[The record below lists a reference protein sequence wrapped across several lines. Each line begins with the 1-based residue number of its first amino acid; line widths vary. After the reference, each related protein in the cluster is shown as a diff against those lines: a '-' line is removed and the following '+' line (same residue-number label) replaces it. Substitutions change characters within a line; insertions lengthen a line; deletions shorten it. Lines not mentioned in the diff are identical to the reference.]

1 MNRQLA
7 LIWSA
12 CLIVVLCVPDASGR
26 GLSAWDVAQLQ
37 SVGAVAVSP
46 DGSHVAY
53 TLSVPRE
60 PMADENGPAWTELH
74 VYDREGDVSLAF
86 VTGEVKVSS
95 IQWTRDGQYIGY
107 RAKRGDDEETSLYV
121 IPVAGGESRRL
132 LSSPTGIQEFA
143 FGPEGR
149 RVAFLATEEDGEEKE
164 DLKEKGFDMEVYEE
178 MAKPSRLFIAE
189 VDLDDPRFEAAEP
202 RMLELEEHV
211 DDLQWAAVGDKLL
224 VTLAPSSRIDDH
236 YMSRQYATI
245 DAVSGEVLGR
255 IQTEGKLGMAR
266 LSPDGSRVALIGPD
280 SINDPSAGRLL
291 IASSGAGTPTT
302 IIGREFLGEVQSLRW
317 IDDDDL
323 LLLVDEGVHS
333 FIASMSADGGPMKKV
348 VSDTHPV
355 VTGFDVSADGRILA
369 CAAQGPTHPGELFV
383 ARVGRKLERMTD
395 SNPWL
400 ADIELAAQSVIE
412 WEARDGLLLQG
423 ILIEPL
429 GRVEGQRYPLIVVV
443 HGGPEA
449 HEKDGWKTSYSRVG
463 QFAAADGFAV
473 FFPNY
478 RGSTGRG
485 VEFSE
490 LSQGDPGGKEFDDV
504 VDGVDHLVT
513 TGLVDVDRVGINGG
527 SYGGYAAAWGATY
540 FSERYAAAVMFVGIS
555 EQVAKFGTTDIPRES
570 QLVHQTPRKVYDD
583 WQFFLER
590 SPIYYAEG
598 STTPLLIMH
607 GKDDPRVHPTQSMIM
622 YRYFKHLADA
632 PVRLVWYPGEGHGNR
647 KAAGRLDYS
656 LRLMRWMKHY
666 LVEGGGEMPEFEI
679 DYDAEIE
686 RMNGTGGAAAR

>member
-1 MNRQLA
+1 M
-7 LIWSA
+7 
-12 CLIVVLCVPDASGR
+12 V
-26 GLSAWDVAQLQ
+26 
-37 SVGAVAVSP
+37 
-46 DGSHVAY
+46 
-53 TLSVPRE
+53 
-60 PMADENGPAWTELH
+60 DENGPAWTELH
-74 VYDREGDVSLAF
+74 VYDRESEMSLAF
-86 VTGEVKVSS
+86 VTGEVTVSS
-95 IQWTRDGQYIGY
+95 IQWTRDGRYIGY
-107 RAKRGDDEETSLYV
+107 RAKRGDDEETGLYV

-149 RVAFLATEEDGEEKE
+149 RVAFLATEEDDEEFE
-164 DLKEKGFDMEVYEE
+164 ELKEKGFDMEVYEE
-178 MAKPSRLFIAE
+178 AAKPSRLFIAE
-189 VDLDDPRFEAAEP
+189 VNLSEPRFDMPEP
-202 RMLELEEHV
+202 RMLEIDEHV
-211 DDLQWAAVGDKLL
+211 DDLQWALVGDRLL
-224 VTLAPSSRIDDH
+224 VTLSPSSRIDDR

-245 DAVSGEVLGR
+245 DAVSGAVLGR

-266 LSPDGSRVALIGPD
+266 LNPDGSRVAFIGPD

-291 IASSGAGTPTT
+291 VASSGAETPTT
-302 IIGREFLGEVQSLRW
+302 ILGREFPGEVQSLRW
-317 IDDDDL
+317 INNDEL
-323 LLLVDEGVHS
+323 LILADEGVHS
-333 FIASMSADGGPMKKV
+333 FVARISADGGKMKKL

-355 VTGFDVSADGRILA
+355 VTSFDLSADGRVLA
-369 CAAQGPTHPGELFV
+369 CAAQDPTHPGELFV
-383 ARVGRKLERMTD
+383 TRVGGDLERVTD

-443 HGGPEA
+443 HGGPES
-449 HEKDGWKTSYSRVG
+449 HEKDVWKTSYSRVG
-463 QFAAADGFAV
+463 QYAAAEGFAV
-473 FFPNY
+473 FYPNY

-504 VDGVDHLVT
+504 VDGVDHLVA

-540 FSERYAAAVMFVGIS
+540 FSERYAAAVMFVGVS
-555 EQVAKFGTTDIPRES
+555 EQFAKFGTTDIPRES
-570 QLVHQTPRKVYDD
+570 ELVHQAPRKVYDD

-590 SPIYYAEG
+590 SPVYYAEG

-666 LVEGGGEMPEFEI
+666 LMEDGEEMPGFEI
-679 DYDAEIE
+679 DYDGEIE
-686 RMNGTGGAAAR
+686 RMKGAGGAAAR